1 MKIRCSF
8 LFLGVFCTSLANRVS
23 NTWRNSEFLICNYE
37 WLIIFYREGGLL
49 SKLQH
54 FKASNILWIKKA
66 TSVAVPLTMTKLE
79 PNRNERKTEK
89 PKIHGYNKLFPKH
102 LPLQPL
108 GNFGQVAACWSSSAN
123 RGIISLF
130 ATETRHSPIWSR
142 SWTRLVFKEIE
153 CHTLFTRLS
162 KRTGIKILILTEHA
176 RAALDQFHDLRNLGG
191 SLSLSFHYYK
201 HTASL

>member
-23 NTWRNSEFLICNYE
+23 NTRRNSEFLICNYE

-66 TSVAVPLTMTKLE
+66 TSVAVPSTMTNLE
-79 PNRNERKTEK
+79 PNRNEQKTEK
-89 PKIHGYNKLFPKH
+89 PKIHGYNKLFPEH

-108 GNFGQVAACWSSSAN
+108 GNFGQVAACRSSSAN
-123 RGIISLF
+123 REIISSMPFCNRNSPQSHMKSELDALGVQGNRVSYVVHSSKQKNWNKNIF
-130 ATETRHSPIWSR
+130 PHWTCASSTRPVPWPRKS
-142 SWTRLVFKEIE
+142 
-153 CHTLFTRLS
+153 
-162 KRTGIKILILTEHA
+162 
-176 RAALDQFHDLRNLGG
+176 
-191 SLSLSFHYYK
+191 
-201 HTASL
+201 